1 MGSARPYRQLP
12 QDALPSPDA
21 VREWIREGL
30 GRAGG
35 ECHRSFILSDIAQ
48 RTGLP
53 AGPELEAWMVRA
65 FEAEARDARAR
76 FEPRFGPGSHRWRLR
91 GTPSGA

>member
-1 MGSARPYRQLP
+1 MGSARTYRPLP
-12 QDALPSPDA
+12 QDALPPPDA
-21 VREWIREGL
+21 VRDWIREGL

-35 ECHRSFILSDIAQ
+35 ECHRSFILFDIAS

-53 AGPELEAWMVRA
+53 AGPDLEDWMVRA
-65 FEAEARDARAR
+65 FEAEAGEPRGR

-91 GTPSGA
+91 GTSPEA